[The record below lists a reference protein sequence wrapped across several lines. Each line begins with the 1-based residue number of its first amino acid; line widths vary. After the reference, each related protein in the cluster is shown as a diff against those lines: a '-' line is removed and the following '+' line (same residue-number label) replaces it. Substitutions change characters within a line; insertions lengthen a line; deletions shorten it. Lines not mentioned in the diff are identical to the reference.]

1 MPDNDMLL
9 GLGAG
14 TEDKRV
20 SIKDILKFIFRS
32 EDIEQKTILSGGNID
47 ALIKMRATN
56 DYLA

>member
-20 SIKDILKFIFRS
+20 SIKDILKLFFAP
-32 EDIEQKTILSGGNID
+32 KTSN
-47 ALIKMRATN
+47 KNNPFWR
-56 DYLA
+56 

>member
-32 EDIEQKTILSGGNID
+32 EDIEQKQSFPAVI
-47 ALIKMRATN
+47 
-56 DYLA
+56 